1 MHYYQESLPY
11 NETCNQ
17 LQIFMQYWQHSLLC
31 YNLEVHTCFQFRKLI
46 KSLSKTQFDAV
57 YKPGYLYACLPYL
70 VTRSLETRNHLSA
83 MNPTNVSHRVP
94 VFAFLMSVQYN
105 SLVLVCAYSS
115 LAVLVL
121 VAVCK
126 IYVYMMVKILK
137 KLTELKRLF
146 FCENIIDT
154 GKFTISLYCL
164 TYIGSW
170 FSLLTVVIIAFTFAK
185 SLPQ

>member
-1 MHYYQESLPY
+1 M
-11 NETCNQ
+11 
-17 LQIFMQYWQHSLLC
+17 
-31 YNLEVHTCFQFRKLI
+31 
-46 KSLSKTQFDAV
+46 KSLSKTLIARKLSVVIVKTKNTILTIF
-57 YKPGYLYACLPYL
+57 CMELP
-70 VTRSLETRNHLSA
+70 
-83 MNPTNVSHRVP
+83 MDPTDVSHQVNYNIPPLLYWEDPVHSAAFFVP
-94 VFAFLMSVQYN
+94 VFTFLMSVQYN

-170 FSLLTVVIIAFTFAK
+170 FSLLTVVIIAWTGLFT
-185 SLPQ
+185 LPKVYLNNQVSTTEEGD